1 MSKVCKRCG
10 QSLRYNGLTIYVN
23 KHTGRTTEKHE
34 SYCKACKKA
43 VRAEYYKAHK
53 SNLQDKTGAARKQLT
68 PSVRHSNVNDCY
80 VNLAAYIVRSTMVEY
95 EHALQ
100 RYNGTPESLHRI
112 EQIECELL
120 STYYSILTMQ
130 TLDLQQYCANKRRAY
145 GIGVYTTA
153 QDVVRFDTAI
163 STCCIKRNSE
173 RA

>member
-10 QSLRYNGLTIYVN
+10 QPLPNNGLVTYVN

-34 SYCKACKKA
+34 SYCKACKKV

-100 RYNGTPESLHRI
+100 GDDGTPESLHRI
-112 EQIECELL
+112 ETIEDDLL
-120 STYYSILTMQ
+120 STYYSVLTMQ
-130 TLDLQQYCANKRRAY
+130 VLDLQQYCVNKRRAY
-145 GIGVYTTA
+145 RVGTCIKP
-153 QDVVRFDTAI
+153 QDVV
-163 STCCIKRNSE
+163 
-173 RA
+173 

>member
-34 SYCKACKKA
+34 SYCKACKKV

-53 SNLQDKTGAARKQLT
+53 SNLQDKTGAERKQLT

-112 EQIECELL
+112 ETIEDDLL
-120 STYYSILTMQ
+120 SYYYSILVLQ
-130 TLDLQQYCANKRRAY
+130 SLDLRRYCISKRKAY
-145 GIGVYTTA
+145 GIGVYTTE
-153 QDVVRFDTAI
+153 QDVV
-163 STCCIKRNSE
+163 
-173 RA
+173 